1 MTKRAKLLQHL
12 KQGRKITRLTAMHE
26 FDLQNLTAQVSK
38 LITDGYNVKKRKR
51 FDTRGTSY
59 TEYYLAKPHK
69 VAS

>member
-1 MTKRAKLLQHL
+1 MTKREKLLQHL
-12 KQGRKITRLTAMHE
+12 KRGRKITRLTAMHE

-51 FDTRGTSY
+51 HDTRGTSY
-59 TEYYLAKPHK
+59 TEYYLARPHK